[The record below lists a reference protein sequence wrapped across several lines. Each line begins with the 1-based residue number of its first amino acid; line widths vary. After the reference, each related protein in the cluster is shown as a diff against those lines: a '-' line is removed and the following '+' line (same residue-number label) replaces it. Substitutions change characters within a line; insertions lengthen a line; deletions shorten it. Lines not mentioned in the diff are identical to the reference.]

1 MHWAALGK
9 PEAVRLLAEYNGDVN
24 LQTREGETPLH
35 LSCASDEW
43 IESSKALL
51 SYGGS
56 VDSRNIRGNQPAHV
70 AARAGA
76 AATMDLLIQYSTNMN
91 YRNFDNKNPL
101 GEARMFN
108 QKAVVAVIQ
117 RHFADDMK
125 TLEEADD
132 EFRDEDGVVLPNK
145 SPDEWVSTLARGVRL
160 SKLNEWVQC
169 VDPDAVKHYRK
180 YTSMFTI
187 KRAKPARV
195 FLLPI
200 HLASK

>member
-1 MHWAALGK
+1 
-9 PEAVRLLAEYNGDVN
+9 
-24 LQTREGETPLH
+24 
-35 LSCASDEW
+35 
-43 IESSKALL
+43 
-51 SYGGS
+51 
-56 VDSRNIRGNQPAHV
+56 
-70 AARAGA
+70 
-76 AATMDLLIQYSTNMN
+76 MN

-145 SPDEWVSTLARGVRL
+145 SPDEWVATLARSQRL
-160 SKLNEWVQC
+160 KESKTKIPPPVATTQTT
-169 VDPDAVKHYRK
+169 VKHHRK

>member
-1 MHWAALGK
+1 
-9 PEAVRLLAEYNGDVN
+9 
-24 LQTREGETPLH
+24 
-35 LSCASDEW
+35 
-43 IESSKALL
+43 
-51 SYGGS
+51 
-56 VDSRNIRGNQPAHV
+56 
-70 AARAGA
+70 
-76 AATMDLLIQYSTNMN
+76 MN